1 MTNFD
6 TLLSQIKTQKVFIQT
21 HNFPDPDAI
30 ASAFGLSKLL
40 EARGIDSKIIYSGL
54 IDRANT
60 QNMIGLLGIELHH
73 LSDTNEIR
81 PDDTVIFVDCQ
92 PNNSNVKT
100 CITNSVL
107 CIDHHP
113 FSGNN
118 TYCYKD
124 IRTTTG
130 ACSSI
135 IAQYFFQNKE
145 HIDPRVAT
153 ALLYGIK
160 VDTANFTRKVSPLDL
175 EMFYKLYPFS
185 ESDSLHAIEHNT
197 LNIEDLNA
205 YSRAIDTIKITD
217 NLSFAKAS
225 ANCPE
230 ALIATISDF
239 MLDLTDIHV
248 SVVHSVKEKGIKIS
262 VRSDDAALDSGVIC
276 SEALCG
282 IGDGGGHSTMAG
294 GFVPFSKKMDVDTL
308 VNTIEESFIKVYQN
322 LQNATNNKN

>member
-6 TLLSQIKTQKVFIQT
+6 ALLNQITSQKVFIQT

-40 EARGIDSKIIYSGL
+40 ESRGIESKIIYSGL

-60 QNMIGLLGIELHH
+60 QNMISLLGIELHH
-73 LSDTNEIR
+73 LSDANELK
-81 PDDTVIFVDCQ
+81 PEDTIIFVDCQ
-92 PNNSNVKT
+92 PSNSNVKANT
-100 CITNSVL
+100 DNPAI

-113 FSGNN
+113 LN
-118 TYCYKD
+118 TSTSYCYKD

-160 VDTANFTRKVSPLDL
+160 IDTANFTRKVSPLDL
-175 EMFYKLYPFS
+175 EMFYKLYPFA
-185 ESDSLHAIEHNT
+185 EADALHAIEHNT
-197 LNIEDLNA
+197 LEIEDLNA
-205 YSRAIDTIKITD
+205 FGRAIDTIKITD
-217 NLSFAKAS
+217 KLSFAKAS

-239 MLDLTDIHV
+239 MLDLTDIHI
-248 SVVHSVKEKGIKIS
+248 SVVLSVKEKGIKIS
-262 VRSDDAALDSGVIC
+262 VRSDDPALDSGKIC
-276 SEALCG
+276 NLALAG

-294 GFVPFSKKMDVDTL
+294 GFVPFTNNDNSDQL
-308 VNTIEESFIKVYQN
+308 VNIIEESFLRVYDEIK
-322 LQNATNNKN
+322 KSS